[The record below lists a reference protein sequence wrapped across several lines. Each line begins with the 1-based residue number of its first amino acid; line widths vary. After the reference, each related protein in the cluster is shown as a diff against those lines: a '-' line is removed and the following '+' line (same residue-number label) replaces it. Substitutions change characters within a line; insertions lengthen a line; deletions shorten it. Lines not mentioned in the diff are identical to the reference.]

1 MSYGGATE
9 IVFKVSWLMDYF
21 SELLSGKIETGH
33 QGEASVQ
40 LPISACQS

>member
-9 IVFKVSWLMDYF
+9 IVFKVSWLMDYL
-21 SELLSGKIETGH
+21 SELLSGKIEKGH
-33 QGEASVQ
+33 HGEPSVQ